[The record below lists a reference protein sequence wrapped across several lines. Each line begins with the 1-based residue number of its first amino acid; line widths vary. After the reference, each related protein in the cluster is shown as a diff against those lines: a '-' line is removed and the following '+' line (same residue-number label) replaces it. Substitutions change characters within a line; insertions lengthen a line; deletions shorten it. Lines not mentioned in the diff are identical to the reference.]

1 MLALHPDL
9 AILDVGGPEILVIM
23 TIMLLLFGTERLP
36 ELARSMG
43 KTIREFKKMTSGLE
57 DELKRALDTP
67 PPRNPPIK
75 ATFPPAPPKSA
86 PAPDSSAPQAASA
99 PPGAAPEA
107 PPPAGEP
114 EPPDDF
120 RYP

>member
-23 TIMLLLFGTERLP
+23 AIMLLLFGTERLP
-36 ELARSMG
+36 ELARSLG

-67 PPRNPPIK
+67 PPHNPPIK
-75 ATFPPAPPKSA
+75 ATFPPAPPKPA
-86 PAPDSSAPQAASA
+86 PAPDSGPQAAHPPQGA
-99 PPGAAPEA
+99 PPEP

-114 EPPDDF
+114 APPDDF